1 MGKTSINNINKKK
14 YRGVTKSKNG
24 WIAKLSHKGKIHKS
38 KVFKNKIDAA
48 KSYDRFAKRYHKKN
62 AILNFICERNEKI
75 INLDDKRKKR
85 KKSSKNVIRKKFS
98 IVTRNKICANQ
109 KWCCNICNN
118 TLGSLFVVDHI
129 IPLFLGGTNE
139 EYNLQSL
146 CPECDRY
153 KTAVI
158 DYKILLPLSKER
170 VLKVE
175 DVLNSQ
181 KNNLWRLKCVNP
193 ETMLHNSNLI
203 NHDANEK
210 NSNKKILFKLLK
222 LLLD

>member
-1 MGKTSINNINKKK
+1 M
-14 YRGVTKSKNG
+14 
-24 WIAKLSHKGKIHKS
+24 
-38 KVFKNKIDAA
+38 
-48 KSYDRFAKRYHKKN
+48 
-62 AILNFICERNEKI
+62 
-75 INLDDKRKKR
+75 
-85 KKSSKNVIRKKFS
+85 
-98 IVTRNKICANQ
+98 
-109 KWCCNICNN
+109 
-118 TLGSLFVVDHI
+118 
-129 IPLFLGGTNE
+129 FLGGTNQ

-193 ETMLHNSNLI
+193 NTMLHNSNLI
-203 NHDANEK
+203 NHDTNEK
-210 NSNKKILFKLLK
+210 NSNKKILYKLLK
-222 LLLD
+222 LLLE

>member
-1 MGKTSINNINKKK
+1 MVKTNINNINKIK
-14 YRGVTKSKNG
+14 YRGVTKYKNG
-24 WIAKLSHKGKIHKS
+24 WVAKLCHNGKIHKS
-38 KVFKNKIDAA
+38 KVFKKKIDAA

-62 AILNFICERNEKI
+62 AILNFLSEQKEKI
-75 INLDDKRKKR
+75 INIDTKKR
-85 KKSSKNVIRKKFS
+85 KSSKKIIRKKFS

-118 TLGSLFVVDHI
+118 TLGSIFVVDHI
-129 IPLFLGGTNE
+129 IPLFLGGTNQ

-193 ETMLHNSNLI
+193 NTMLHNSNLI
-203 NHDANEK
+203 NHDTNEK
-210 NSNKKILFKLLK
+210 NSNKKILYKLLK